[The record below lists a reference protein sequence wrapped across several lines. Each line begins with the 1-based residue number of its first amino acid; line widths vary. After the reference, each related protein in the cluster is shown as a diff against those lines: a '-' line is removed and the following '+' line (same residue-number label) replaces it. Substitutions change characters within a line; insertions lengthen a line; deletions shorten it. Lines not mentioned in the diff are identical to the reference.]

1 MLDSLDRTI
10 SLAAP
15 AKINLALHVTGRR
28 SDGYHLL
35 DSLVIFAA
43 FGDKVTVNHA
53 AADSFEMTGPFGR
66 ELPYDDSNL
75 VIRARDALRRHFPD
89 QATPVA
95 IHLEKQLPVASGI
108 GGGSS
113 DAAAAFRSLATLWSI
128 EAEPQELAAIG
139 LTLGADVPM
148 CLQGRSLIARGI
160 GDDIQH
166 VAALPHLPMVLANN
180 GVCVSTPQVFATL
193 ESRDNPPLPALPA
206 MSSVEDVCTYLAETD
221 NHLFV
226 ATARVTPAIED
237 TMVELRNT
245 NARLVRMSGSGGTCF
260 AIYDSDGE
268 AEQAANNLRLRR
280 PDWFV
285 VATHSVTE
293 GN

>member
-43 FGDKVTVNHA
+43 FGDKVNVKHA
-53 AADSFEMTGPFGR
+53 PADSFAMSGPFGS
-66 ELPYDDSNL
+66 ELPDDENNL
-75 VIRARDALRRHFPD
+75 VLRARDALRRHFPE

-95 IHLEKQLPVASGI
+95 IHLEKRLPVASGI

-113 DAAAAFRSLATLWSI
+113 DAAATVRSLAALWGI
-128 EAEPQELAAIG
+128 EAEPEQLAAIG
-139 LTLGADVPM
+139 LMLGADVPM

-160 GDDIQH
+160 GEDIEH
-166 VAALPHLPMVLANN
+166 VAGLPHLPILLANN
-180 GVCVSTPQVFATL
+180 GLSVSTPQVFAAL
-193 ESRDNPPLPALPA
+193 EKRDNPPLPALPA
-206 MSSVEDVCTYLAETD
+206 LATVLDVCAYLAETD
-221 NHLFV
+221 NHLF
-226 ATARVTPAIED
+226 AAAARLTPAICE
-237 TMVELRNT
+237 TMDELRNT
-245 NARLVRMSGSGGTCF
+245 DARLVRMSGSGGTCF

-268 AEQAANNLRLRR
+268 AETAAKNLRQRN

-285 VATHSVTE
+285 VATHSVKE
-293 GN
+293 GS